1 MFGAYTLCI
10 IIIEASERSLLVLT
24 FFRQVWEQIALTIKV
39 FTKRQGVEQL
49 KLLEEI
55 LNHNQQFVE
64 EKKYEEFETTKFPN
78 KKMVILTCMDTR
90 LVELLPKA
98 LNVRN
103 GDVKIIKNAGALVTH
118 PFGSIMRS
126 ILIAVYQLQAKE
138 VFVIG
143 HRDCGMSGMKAD
155 AVVSSM
161 KERGITDDALDTMTY
176 SGIAADD
183 WLRGFE
189 NVEDSVSHSVH
200 MVKKHPLMPA
210 DVPVHGLVIH
220 PGTGK
225 LDLVVDGYE
234 G

>member
-1 MFGAYTLCI
+1 M
-10 IIIEASERSLLVLT
+10 
-24 FFRQVWEQIALTIKV
+24 
-39 FTKRQGVEQL
+39 

-64 EKKYEEFETTKFPN
+64 EKRYEEFETTKFPN

-143 HRDCGMSGMKAD
+143 HHDCGMSGMKAD
-155 AVVSSM
+155 TVVSSM
-161 KERGITDDALDTMTY
+161 KERGITEDALDTMTY
-176 SGIAADD
+176 SGIAAGD
-183 WLRGFE
+183 WLKGFE
-189 NVEDSVSHSVH
+189 KVEESVAHSVH
-200 MVKKHPLMPA
+200 MVKKHPLMPE
-210 DVPVHGLVIH
+210 DVPVHGLVIN

-225 LDLVVDGYE
+225 LDLVVDGY
-234 G
+234 GS